1 MKKLVIIFV
10 VTFFSTIGLLVAGPV
25 FNCNKCS
32 GTGRIT
38 VSRQIRCTTCN
49 GQKLICRYCN
59 GRGYYVLSGGTG
71 PYRMADIRKDC
82 IPCLRTG
89 TVSCSTCYG
98 SHVETLTGTDTCP
111 QCNGKG
117 TFTL

>member
-10 VTFFSTIGLLVAGPV
+10 VTFFSTIGLLVAAPV

-38 VSRQIRCTTCN
+38 VSRQIRCTACN
-49 GQKLICRYCN
+49 GQKIICRFCN
-59 GRGYYVLSGGTG
+59 GRGYYVVSGGTG
-71 PYRMADIRKDC
+71 PYRVPDRVDL
-82 IPCLRTG
+82 CLCCYGAG

-98 SHVETLTGTDTCP
+98 SNVETLTGTDTCP